1 MRLCSISVRE
11 QKMKQHQS
19 KFYSFFFFWEIEL
32 MDNSYMQ
39 ESSKLKPAL
48 LLERVQL
55 KPSVSLQLNLILSKQ
70 TKVSL
75 AIKVSVKFQ
84 IHSTSLQWR
93 VRLYA
98 VVLFHSHV
106 ELDFCYSHFESSTT
120 EFQVNENIDA
130 TKKVLNYNKQW
141 TAWANIIS

>member
-1 MRLCSISVRE
+1 
-11 QKMKQHQS
+11 
-19 KFYSFFFFWEIEL
+19 

-84 IHSTSLQWR
+84 IHSTSLQ
-93 VRLYA
+93 
-98 VVLFHSHV
+98 
-106 ELDFCYSHFESSTT
+106 
-120 EFQVNENIDA
+120 
-130 TKKVLNYNKQW
+130 
-141 TAWANIIS
+141 